1 MTGREDVI
9 RVVLCAAY
17 MLLLT
22 YSREVVV
29 LGGGPAGLVRD
40 RARRTVDP
48 EVWTWQLI
56 RESRWRFAGL
66 MEDSPTL
73 LGRIRLSSVGEAPF
87 VFGDSHDLGLEACVY
102 CSGGRPKLVNACGGR
117 PRVVVGVGG
126 RRGILRWHGF
136 MCRAQVFALI
146 R

>member
-1 MTGREDVI
+1 M
-9 RVVLCAAY
+9 
-17 MLLLT
+17 
-22 YSREVVV
+22 

-73 LGRIRLSSVGEAPF
+73 LTGRKF
-87 VFGDSHDLGLEACVY
+87 VS
-102 CSGGRPKLVNACGGR
+102 
-117 PRVVVGVGG
+117 
-126 RRGILRWHGF
+126 
-136 MCRAQVFALI
+136 LI
-146 R
+146 KWLLPP

>member
-1 MTGREDVI
+1 MWFS
-9 RVVLCAAY
+9 VLPIC
-17 MLLLT
+17 LLLT

-73 LGRIRLSSVGEAPF
+73 LKRSF
-87 VFGDSHDLGLEACVY
+87 VLHHMSYMYIIFCV
-102 CSGGRPKLVNACGGR
+102 
-117 PRVVVGVGG
+117 
-126 RRGILRWHGF
+126 F
-136 MCRAQVFALI
+136 
-146 R
+146 

>member
-1 MTGREDVI
+1 MWFS
-9 RVVLCAAY
+9 VLPIC
-17 MLLLT
+17 LLLT

-73 LGRIRLSSVGEAPF
+73 LGRKGFLKLGEAPL
-87 VFGDSHDLGLEACVY
+87 VIGDSHEL
-102 CSGGRPKLVNACGGR
+102 
-117 PRVVVGVGG
+117 
-126 RRGILRWHGF
+126 
-136 MCRAQVFALI
+136 
-146 R
+146 

>member
-1 MTGREDVI
+1 MVRRPNIYEAVFALSVDTRAVLPQLIGSDVVKSGWESRDVMTGREDVI

-56 RESRWRFAGL
+56 RESRCRWRFAGL

-73 LGRIRLSSVGEAPF
+73 LNGRGVLPDEVP
-87 VFGDSHDLGLEACVY
+87 LACT
-102 CSGGRPKLVNACGGR
+102 
-117 PRVVVGVGG
+117 
-126 RRGILRWHGF
+126 
-136 MCRAQVFALI
+136 
-146 R
+146 

>member
-1 MTGREDVI
+1 MVRRPNIYEVVFASVDTRAVLPQLIGSDVVKSGWESRDVMTGREDVI

-73 LGRIRLSSVGEAPF
+73 LGRKGFLQLGEAPL
-87 VFGDSHDLGLEACVY
+87 VIGDSHEL
-102 CSGGRPKLVNACGGR
+102 
-117 PRVVVGVGG
+117 
-126 RRGILRWHGF
+126 
-136 MCRAQVFALI
+136 
-146 R
+146 

>member
-1 MTGREDVI
+1 MWFS
-9 RVVLCAAY
+9 VLPIC
-17 MLLLT
+17 LLLT

-66 MEDSPTL
+66 MEDTPTL
-73 LGRIRLSSVGEAPF
+73 LGRKGFLQWDRRST
-87 VFGDSHDLGLEACVY
+87 FGDWRFS
-102 CSGGRPKLVNACGGR
+102 
-117 PRVVVGVGG
+117 
-126 RRGILRWHGF
+126 
-136 MCRAQVFALI
+136 
-146 R
+146 